1 VSGIQRKNLG
11 SPDETEHFP
20 GGVSYEVH
28 LGELTVARNI
38 HQPGWHWAEHVKPVV
53 GGSSCRIHHTG
64 YVVSG
69 RARVR
74 HDDGTEMEFG
84 PDEVFDVTPGH
95 DAWVVGDEPF
105 ETIDWVGAHRWAS
118 PPTGDRVL
126 ATIVM
131 SDIVGSTARAA
142 ELGDHDWGLLL
153 ERHDTILRRQLD
165 RFGGREVK
173 TTGDGMLALF
183 DGAERAVRGAIAM
196 VRAVAEIDLRIRVG
210 VHTGEVEYVPGN
222 VRGVAVHVASRIM
235 DLAVPGEVLASD
247 TTRGLIE
254 SHDLDFVDRGR
265 HTLKGVSQ
273 ERTIF
278 SVG

>member
-1 VSGIQRKNLG
+1 MSGIQRKNLG

-20 GGVSYEVH
+20 GGVSHEVH
-28 LGELTVARNI
+28 LGELTVARNV
-38 HQPGWHWAEHVKPVV
+38 HEPGWHWAEHIKPIV
-53 GGSSCRIHHTG
+53 GGSSCRVHHTA
-64 YVVSG
+64 YVVRG
-69 RARVR
+69 RGRVR

-84 PDEVFDVTPGH
+84 PDDVIDVAPGH
-95 DAWVVGDEPF
+95 DAWVVGGEPF

-131 SDIVGSTARAA
+131 TDIVDSTARAA
-142 ELGDHDWGLLL
+142 ELGDVAWRWLL
-153 ERHDTILRRQLD
+153 ERHHTILRRQLD
-165 RFGGREVK
+165 RFGGREVV

-183 DGAERAVRGAIAM
+183 DGAERAVRGAAAM
-196 VRAVAEIDLRIRVG
+196 VGAVEEIDLRIRAG

-235 DLAVPGEVLASD
+235 ALAGPGEVLVSD

-254 SHDLDFVDRGR
+254 SRELGLIDRGR
-265 HTLKGVSQ
+265 HALKGVSG
-273 ERTIF
+273 ERTIYA
-278 SVG
+278 VE